1 MVLLITNDEVRSA
14 IDMAQA
20 IDVVEAGFREE
31 AEGGLHQPH
40 RLNMPAGEPG
50 KSFLRIGPC
59 VMHNSGW
66 MGFKAM
72 NLAKDIGV
80 RYQVHLYKMATGE
93 LCSIMDGQFLTTLRT
108 GATSGVATRY
118 LARKKPGL
126 VGVLGSGQES
136 MMQLEAMRALG
147 LVSSAR
153 IYSPTPEKRESLA
166 QLFRDKHGLDVKAV
180 ATPREAVEGC
190 DSVVGAVNS
199 SNPVILGEWLRPGMH
214 INSVGTARPTQREID
229 HEVFRR
235 AEIIV
240 VDTREGVFKEAGDG
254 VSAAKDGVV
263 DPDGTFEL
271 SQLVVGKAPRRTSDE
286 QITLFKSVGTAV
298 QDIAVA
304 AQVYQN
310 ALARGLGRDM
320 GKFPYILEKSAQK
333 NYH

>member
-1 MVLLITNDEVRSA
+1 MVLLLTNDEVRASV
-14 IDMAQA
+14 DMKEA

-50 KSFLRIGPC
+50 KSFLRLGPC
-59 VMHNSGW
+59 VMHHSGW

-80 RYQVHLYKMATGE
+80 RYQVHIYKMATGE
-93 LCSIMDGQFLTTLRT
+93 LCSIMDGQFLTTIRT
-108 GATSGVATRY
+108 GATSGVATKY
-118 LARKKPGL
+118 LARKTPGL

-147 LVSSAR
+147 LVSAAR
-153 IYSPTPEKRESLA
+153 IYSPTPEKREALA
-166 QLFRDKHGLDVKAV
+166 AFFRDKHGLDVKAV
-180 ATPREAVEGC
+180 ATAREAVEGC

-199 SNPVILGEWLRPGMH
+199 AQPVILGEWLRPGMH

-235 AEIIV
+235 AEITV

-254 VSAAKDGVV
+254 VLAVKDGIVN
-263 DPDGTFEL
+263 PDAAFEL
-271 SQLVVGKAPRRTSDE
+271 SQLVVGKAPARTSDS

-304 AQVYQN
+304 VKAYEN
-310 ALARGLGRDM
+310 ARARGLGRDM
-320 GKFPYILEKSAQK
+320 GTFPYILEKNAQK
-333 NYH
+333 PYN